1 MPSTQMQ
8 ALIDALHDHIPH
20 DRALTLQQHRSMH
33 DELLA
38 RRPPDED
45 VRIAATT
52 LGGVAAE
59 WVWADGVPAGRVVLH
74 CHGGGFRAGSPRGS
88 RQFAGR
94 LSRASDAR
102 IAVLDYR
109 LAPEHPFPAALD
121 DMITAYRAL
130 LDAGQP
136 AASIAFG
143 GESIGGGTLA
153 LAALP
158 AVRESGL
165 PLPASAF
172 ALSPLTD
179 LTLSSPAIAD
189 PAGRD
194 PLARDGRQFAVA
206 VRDYLPPGQDPAA
219 PLVSPLYANWSGL
232 PAVHIEVGST
242 ERLIDDARRL
252 IERARLA
259 GVLATLEVTEGAV
272 HAFPATAPETPEA
285 AAAVARLGRHLG
297 AHFGGENPNIARE
310 PSRRRNARRR
320 TEQPGD
326 TLRRH
331 RRTGYHCLRGG
342 RPGMMAIRRDA
353 PVPGVMRPA

>member
-8 ALIDALHDHIPH
+8 AFIDALRDHIPQ
-20 DRALTLQQHRSMH
+20 DASFTVQQHRAMH
-33 DELLA
+33 DALLA
-38 RRPPDED
+38 RRPPDQD
-45 VRIAATT
+45 VRIEATT

-59 WVWADGVPAGRVVLH
+59 WVWAEGVPAGRVVLH

-94 LSRASDAR
+94 LSRASKAR
-102 IAVLDYR
+102 VAVLDYR

-121 DMITAYRAL
+121 DMVTSYRGL
-130 LDAGQP
+130 LDAGQA

-179 LTLSSPAIAD
+179 LTLSSPAITD

-194 PLARDGRQFAVA
+194 PLTRDGRQLAAA
-206 VRDYLPPGQDPAA
+206 VRDYLPAGQDPAA
-219 PLVSPLYANWSGL
+219 PLVSPLYTDWSGL

-259 GVLATLEVTEGAV
+259 GVPATLEVTEDAV
-272 HAFPATAPETPEA
+272 HAFPATAPDTPEA
-285 AAAVARLGRHLG
+285 EAAIERIARHLMATFGPKTSGSPRPNMLG
-297 AHFGGENPNIARE
+297 APGQAR
-310 PSRRRNARRR
+310 
-320 TEQPGD
+320 
-326 TLRRH
+326 
-331 RRTGYHCLRGG
+331 
-342 RPGMMAIRRDA
+342 
-353 PVPGVMRPA
+353 

>member
-8 ALIDALHDHIPH
+8 AIIDALRDYIPQ
-20 DRALTLQQHRSMH
+20 DADVTLQQHRAMH
-33 DELLA
+33 EALLA
-38 RRPPDED
+38 QRPPDQD
-45 VRIAATT
+45 VRTAATM

-59 WVWADGVPAGRVVLH
+59 WVWADGVPTGRVVLH

-94 LSRASDAR
+94 LSRASNAR
-102 IAVLDYR
+102 IAVLGYR

-121 DMITAYRAL
+121 DMMTSYRAL
-130 LDAGQP
+130 LDAGQA

-158 AVRESGL
+158 AARVSGL

-172 ALSPLTD
+172 ALSPLAD

-194 PLARDGRQFAVA
+194 PLARDGRQFAAA

-219 PLVSPLYANWSGL
+219 PLVSPLFANWSGL

-259 GVLATLEVTEGAV
+259 GVPATLEVTEGAV
-272 HAFPATAPETPEA
+272 HAFPATAPDTPEA
-285 AAAVARLGRHLG
+285 RAAMARLGRHLG
-297 AHFGGENPNIARE
+297 AHFPGQNPN
-310 PSRRRNARRR
+310 
-320 TEQPGD
+320 
-326 TLRRH
+326 
-331 RRTGYHCLRGG
+331 
-342 RPGMMAIRRDA
+342 
-353 PVPGVMRPA
+353 

>member
-1 MPSTQMQ
+1 MPSEQMQ
-8 ALIDALHDHIPH
+8 AIIDALRDHIPQGGS
-20 DRALTLQQHRSMH
+20 LTVEQHRAMH
-33 DELLA
+33 DALLA

-45 VRIAATT
+45 IRIEATM

-59 WVWADGVPAGRVVLH
+59 WVWAEGVPADRVVLH

-94 LSRASDAR
+94 LSRATKAR

-121 DMITAYRAL
+121 DVIASYRGL
-130 LDAGQP
+130 LDAGHA

-179 LTLSSPAIAD
+179 LTLNSPAILD
-189 PAGRD
+189 PNGRD
-194 PLARDGRQFAVA
+194 PLARDARQFAEA

-219 PLVSPLYANWSGL
+219 PLVSPLYAAWSGL

-259 GVLATLEVTEGAV
+259 GVPAILDVTDGAV
-272 HAFPATAPETPEA
+272 HAFPATAPDTPEA
-285 AAAVARLGRHLG
+285 EAAIERIAGHL
-297 AHFGGENPNIARE
+297 IAGLE
-310 PSRRRNARRR
+310 TPA
-320 TEQPGD
+320 
-326 TLRRH
+326 
-331 RRTGYHCLRGG
+331 
-342 RPGMMAIRRDA
+342 DA
-353 PVPGVMRPA
+353 AGLAGSAG

>member
-1 MPSTQMQ
+1 MPSEQMQ
-8 ALIDALHDHIPH
+8 ALIDALRERIPEDETFTVQEH
-20 DRALTLQQHRSMH
+20 RAMH
-33 DELLA
+33 EALLA

-45 VRIAATT
+45 IRNEPAT

-59 WVWADGVPAGRVVLH
+59 WVWAEGVPADRVILH

-94 LSRASDAR
+94 LSRAAR
-102 IAVLDYR
+102 ARVALIDYR

-121 DMITAYRAL
+121 DVMNGYRGL
-130 LDAGQP
+130 LDAGH
-136 AASIAFG
+136 AASSIAFG

-158 AVRESGL
+158 AAREGGL

-179 LTLSSPAIAD
+179 LTLSSPAISD

-206 VRDYLPPGQDPAA
+206 VHDYLPPGQDPAA
-219 PLVSPLYANWSGL
+219 PLASPLYADWSGL
-232 PAVHIEVGST
+232 PPVHIEVGST

-252 IERARLA
+252 VERARLA
-259 GVLATLEVTEGAV
+259 GVPATLEVTEDAV
-272 HAFPATAPETPEA
+272 HAFPATAPDTPEA
-285 AAAVARLGRHLG
+285 QAAIERIARHL
-297 AHFGGENPNIARE
+297 AA
-310 PSRRRNARRR
+310 
-320 TEQPGD
+320 
-326 TLRRH
+326 
-331 RRTGYHCLRGG
+331 
-342 RPGMMAIRRDA
+342 
-353 PVPGVMRPA
+353 

>member
-1 MPSTQMQ
+1 
-8 ALIDALHDHIPH
+8 
-20 DRALTLQQHRSMH
+20 
-33 DELLA
+33 
-38 RRPPDED
+38 
-45 VRIAATT
+45 
-52 LGGVAAE
+52 
-59 WVWADGVPAGRVVLH
+59 VVLH

-94 LSRASDAR
+94 LSRASKAR

-121 DMITAYRAL
+121 DLIASYRGL
-130 LDAGQP
+130 LDAGQA

-143 GESIGGGTLA
+143 GDSIGGGTLA

-158 AVRESGL
+158 AVRQSSL

-189 PAGRD
+189 PACRD
-194 PLARDGRQFAVA
+194 PLARDGRQFEEAVH
-206 VRDYLPPGQDPAA
+206 DYLPEGQNPAA
-219 PLVSPLYANWSGL
+219 PLVSPLYADWSGL

-252 IERARLA
+252 AERARLA
-259 GVLATLEVTEGAV
+259 GVPATLEVTDGAV

-285 AAAVARLGRHLG
+285 EAAIERIANHLMARMET
-297 AHFGGENPNIARE
+297 AD
-310 PSRRRNARRR
+310 SARR
-320 TEQPGD
+320 G
-326 TLRRH
+326 
-331 RRTGYHCLRGG
+331 
-342 RPGMMAIRRDA
+342 
-353 PVPGVMRPA
+353 

>member
-1 MPSTQMQ
+1 MQTLLRARRREDSAMPSAQMQ
-8 ALIDALHDHIPH
+8 AFIDALRHHIPE
-20 DRALTLQQHRSMH
+20 DGNFTVQQHRAMH
-33 DELLA
+33 DALLA

-45 VRIAATT
+45 VRIEATM
-52 LGGVAAE
+52 LGGIPAE
-59 WVWADGVPAGRVVLH
+59 WVWAEGVPAERVVLH

-94 LSRASDAR
+94 LSRASKAR

-109 LAPEHPFPAALD
+109 LAPEYPFPAALD
-121 DMITAYRAL
+121 DVITGYRGL
-130 LDAGQP
+130 LDAGH
-136 AASIAFG
+136 AAESIAFG

-153 LAALP
+153 LAVLTA
-158 AVRESGL
+158 ARDSGL

-194 PLARDGRQFAVA
+194 PLTRDGRQLAAA
-206 VRDYLPPGQDPAA
+206 VRDYLPRGQDPAA
-219 PLVSPLYANWSGL
+219 PLVSPLYADWSGL

-259 GVLATLEVTEGAV
+259 GVPATLEITEDAV
-272 HAFPATAPETPEA
+272 HAFPATAPDTPEA
-285 AAAVARLGRHLG
+285 QSAIQRLGRHLTV
-297 AHFGGENPNIARE
+297 HFPEK
-310 PSRRRNARRR
+310 
-320 TEQPGD
+320 
-326 TLRRH
+326 
-331 RRTGYHCLRGG
+331 G
-342 RPGMMAIRRDA
+342 RS
-353 PVPGVMRPA
+353 

>member
-8 ALIDALHDHIPH
+8 AFIDALRDHIPQ
-20 DRALTLQQHRSMH
+20 DGNLTLQQHRAMH
-33 DELLA
+33 DGLLS
-38 RRPPDED
+38 RRPPDEG
-45 VRIAATT
+45 VRIEPTT

-59 WVWADGVPAGRVVLH
+59 WVWADGVPADWVVLH

-88 RQFAGR
+88 RQLAGR
-94 LSRASDAR
+94 LSRVSTAR
-102 IAVLDYR
+102 IALLDYR

-121 DMITAYRAL
+121 DVICAYRGL
-130 LDAGQP
+130 LDAGQA

-158 AVRESGL
+158 ALRESGL

-179 LTLSSPAIAD
+179 LTLSSPAITD

-194 PLARDGRQFAVA
+194 PLTRDGRQFAAA
-206 VRDYLPPGQDPAA
+206 VRDYLPAGQDPAA
-219 PLVSPLYANWSGL
+219 PLASPLHADWSGL

-252 IERARLA
+252 IERARRA
-259 GVLATLEVTEGAV
+259 GVPATLEVTEDGV
-272 HAFPATAPETPEA
+272 HAFPATAPDTPEA
-285 AAAVARLGRHLG
+285 RAAIERLGRHLS
-297 AHFGGENPNIARE
+297 AHFPARLGG
-310 PSRRRNARRR
+310 
-320 TEQPGD
+320 
-326 TLRRH
+326 
-331 RRTGYHCLRGG
+331 
-342 RPGMMAIRRDA
+342 
-353 PVPGVMRPA
+353 PAGL

>member
-1 MPSTQMQ
+1 MPSEQMQ
-8 ALIDALHDHIPH
+8 AFIDALR
-20 DRALTLQQHRSMH
+20 DRVPQDGSFTVQQHRAMH
-33 DELLA
+33 DALLA

-45 VRIAATT
+45 VQIEAAT

-59 WVWADGVPAGRVVLH
+59 WVWADGVPADQVVLH

-94 LSRASDAR
+94 LSRASKAR

-121 DMITAYRAL
+121 DMISGYRGL
-130 LDAGQP
+130 LDAGHP

-143 GESIGGGTLA
+143 GESIGGGTLS

-158 AVRESGL
+158 AVRASGL

-179 LTLSSPAIAD
+179 LTLSSPAITD
-189 PAGRD
+189 PASPD
-194 PLARDGRQFAVA
+194 PLARDSLQFTAA
-206 VRDYLPPGQDPAA
+206 VRDYLPLDQDPAA
-219 PLVSPLYANWSGL
+219 PLVSPLFADWSGL

-252 IERARLA
+252 IERARRA
-259 GVLATLEVTEGAV
+259 GVPATLEVTADAV
-272 HAFPATAPETPEA
+272 HAFAATAPDTPEA
-285 AAAVARLGRHLG
+285 QAAIQRIGRHLG
-297 AHFGGENPNIARE
+297 AHFSGGNRGPAPAR
-310 PSRRRNARRR
+310 
-320 TEQPGD
+320 
-326 TLRRH
+326 
-331 RRTGYHCLRGG
+331 
-342 RPGMMAIRRDA
+342 
-353 PVPGVMRPA
+353 VPA

>member
-1 MPSTQMQ
+1 MASEQMQ
-8 ALIDALHDHIPH
+8 AFIDAFRERIPQEESFTV
-20 DRALTLQQHRSMH
+20 RQHRAMH
-33 DELLA
+33 EALLA
-38 RRPPDED
+38 RRPPGED
-45 VRIAATT
+45 VRVEPTT

-59 WVWADGVPAGRVVLH
+59 WVWAEGVPADRVVLH

-94 LSRASDAR
+94 LSRAAKAR
-102 IAVLDYR
+102 IAVIDYR

-121 DMITAYRAL
+121 DVITGYRGL
-130 LDAGQP
+130 LDAGHP
-136 AASIAFG
+136 ASSITFG

-179 LTLSSPAIAD
+179 LTLSSPTITD

-194 PLARDGRQFAVA
+194 PLSRDGRQFAAA
-206 VRDYLPPGQDPAA
+206 VRDYLPRGQDPAA
-219 PLVSPLYANWSGL
+219 PLVSPLYADWSGL

-259 GVLATLEVTEGAV
+259 GVPATLEITEDAV
-272 HAFPATAPETPEA
+272 HAFVATALDTPEA
-285 AAAVARLGRHLG
+285 EAAIERIARHLT
-297 AHFGGENPNIARE
+297 ACSAPNQ
-310 PSRRRNARRR
+310 S
-320 TEQPGD
+320 
-326 TLRRH
+326 
-331 RRTGYHCLRGG
+331 
-342 RPGMMAIRRDA
+342 
-353 PVPGVMRPA
+353 VPESAA

>member
-8 ALIDALHDHIPH
+8 AFIDALRDHIPP
-20 DRALTLQQHRSMH
+20 DGSFTVRQHRAMH
-33 DELLA
+33 DGLLA
-38 RRPPDED
+38 RRPPDQD
-45 VRIAATT
+45 VRIEATT

-59 WVWADGVPAGRVVLH
+59 WVWAGDVPADRVVLH
-74 CHGGGFRAGSPRGS
+74 FHGGGFRAGSPRGS

-94 LSRASDAR
+94 LSRASQAR

-109 LAPEHPFPAALD
+109 LAPEYPFPAALD
-121 DMITAYRAL
+121 DVISAYRGL
-130 LDAGQP
+130 LDAGQA

-194 PLARDGRQFAVA
+194 PLTRDGRQFVAA

-219 PLVSPLYANWSGL
+219 PLVSPLYADWSGL

-259 GVLATLEVTEGAV
+259 GVPATLEVTEDAV
-272 HAFPATAPETPEA
+272 HAFPATTPDTPEA
-285 AAAVARLGRHLG
+285 RSAIERLGRYLS
-297 AHFGGENPNIARE
+297 AHFPG
-310 PSRRRNARRR
+310 RNR
-320 TEQPGD
+320 QPV
-326 TLRRH
+326 L
-331 RRTGYHCLRGG
+331 
-342 RPGMMAIRRDA
+342 
-353 PVPGVMRPA
+353 

>member
-1 MPSTQMQ
+1 MPSAQMQ
-8 ALIDALHDHIPH
+8 AIIDALRDHIPQ
-20 DRALTLQQHRSMH
+20 DGTFTVQQHRAMH
-33 DELLA
+33 DGLLA

-45 VRIAATT
+45 VRIEATT

-59 WVWADGVPAGRVVLH
+59 WVWAEGVAADRVVLH

-94 LSRASDAR
+94 LSRASKAR

-109 LAPEHPFPAALD
+109 LAPEYPFPAALE
-121 DMITAYRAL
+121 DMITGYRGL
-130 LDAGQP
+130 LDTGQA

-158 AVRESGL
+158 AVRDSGL

-179 LTLSSPAIAD
+179 LTLSSPAITD

-194 PLARDGRQFAVA
+194 PLTRDGRQFAAA
-206 VRDYLPPGQDPAA
+206 VRDYLPRGQDPAA
-219 PLVSPLYANWSGL
+219 PLVSPLYADWSGL

-252 IERARLA
+252 IERVRLA
-259 GVLATLEVTEGAV
+259 GVPATLEVTKDGV
-272 HAFPATAPETPEA
+272 HAFPATAPDTPEA
-285 AAAVARLGRHLG
+285 WSAIHRLGRHLSTYFPDG
-297 AHFGGENPNIARE
+297 NPGPAGIQVPASLPR
-310 PSRRRNARRR
+310 SGR
-320 TEQPGD
+320 D
-326 TLRRH
+326 T
-331 RRTGYHCLRGG
+331 
-342 RPGMMAIRRDA
+342 
-353 PVPGVMRPA
+353 

>member
-1 MPSTQMQ
+1 MPSEQMQ
-8 ALIDALHDHIPH
+8 AFIDALRDHIPQ
-20 DRALTLQQHRSMH
+20 DGSLTVEQHRAMH
-33 DELLA
+33 DALLA

-45 VRIAATT
+45 VRIEETT

-59 WVWADGVPAGRVVLH
+59 WVWAEDVPADRVVLH

-94 LSRASDAR
+94 LSRASKAR

-109 LAPEHPFPAALD
+109 LAPEYPFPAALD
-121 DMITAYRAL
+121 DVIASYRAL
-130 LDAGQP
+130 LDAGHA

-153 LAALP
+153 LAALT

-165 PLPASAF
+165 PLPASVF

-179 LTLSSPAIAD
+179 LTLNSPAISG
-189 PAGRD
+189 PGGRD
-194 PLARDGRQFAVA
+194 PLARDARQFAEA
-206 VRDYLPPGQDPAA
+206 VRGYLPPGQDPAA
-219 PLVSPLYANWSGL
+219 PLVSPLYADWSGL

-259 GVLATLEVTEGAV
+259 GVPATLDVTEGAV

-285 AAAVARLGRHLG
+285 EAAIERIAYHLI
-297 AHFGGENPNIARE
+297 ADLENPDSAAGL
-310 PSRRRNARRR
+310 SRSA
-320 TEQPGD
+320 G
-326 TLRRH
+326 H
-331 RRTGYHCLRGG
+331 G
-342 RPGMMAIRRDA
+342 
-353 PVPGVMRPA
+353 

>member
-8 ALIDALHDHIPH
+8 AFIDALRDHIPQ
-20 DRALTLQQHRSMH
+20 DGYLTVQQHRAMH
-33 DELLA
+33 DALLA
-38 RRPPDED
+38 RRPPDQD
-45 VRIAATT
+45 VRIEATT

-59 WVWADGVPAGRVVLH
+59 WVWADGVPADRVVLH

-94 LSRASDAR
+94 LSRASNAR
-102 IAVLDYR
+102 IAALDYR
-109 LAPEHPFPAALD
+109 LAPEHKFPAALD
-121 DMITAYRAL
+121 DMIAGYRGL
-130 LDAGQP
+130 LEAGHA

-153 LAALP
+153 LAALA

-179 LTLSSPAIAD
+179 LTLSSAAITD

-194 PLARDGRQFAVA
+194 PLAHDGRQFAAA
-206 VRDYLPPGQDPAA
+206 VRDYLPAGQDPAA
-219 PLVSPLYANWSGL
+219 PLVSPLYADWSGL

-259 GVLATLEVTEGAV
+259 GVPATLEVTEEGV
-272 HAFPATAPETPEA
+272 HAFPATTPDTPEA
-285 AAAVARLGRHLG
+285 RAAIERLGRHLS
-297 AHFGGENPNIARE
+297 AHFPDGN
-310 PSRRRNARRR
+310 
-320 TEQPGD
+320 
-326 TLRRH
+326 
-331 RRTGYHCLRGG
+331 RGPAG
-342 RPGMMAIRRDA
+342 SS
-353 PVPGVMRPA
+353 VPA

>member
-1 MPSTQMQ
+1 MPSEQMQ
-8 ALIDALHDHIPH
+8 ALLAALRDHIP
-20 DRALTLQQHRSMH
+20 DTGTLTVEQHRAMH
-33 DELLA
+33 DGLLA
-38 RRPPDED
+38 RRPPDEG
-45 VRIAATT
+45 VLVEPAT

-59 WVWADGVPAGRVVLH
+59 WVWAEGVPAGRVVLH
-74 CHGGGFRAGSPRGS
+74 LHGGGFRAGSPRGS

-94 LSRASDAR
+94 LSSASGAR
-102 IAVLDYR
+102 VAVLDYR

-121 DMITAYRAL
+121 DVMASYRGL

-136 AASIAFG
+136 ATSIAFG

-158 AVRESGL
+158 AARESGL

-179 LTLSSPAIAD
+179 LTLSSPAISD

-194 PLARDGRQFAVA
+194 PLARDARQFAEA
-206 VRDYLPPGQDPAA
+206 VRDYLPRGQDPAA
-219 PLVSPLYANWSGL
+219 PLVSPLYADWSGL

-259 GVLATLEVTEGAV
+259 GVPATFEVTEGAV

-285 AAAVARLGRHLG
+285 KAAIGRIARHLMT
-297 AHFGGENPNIARE
+297 H
-310 PSRRRNARRR
+310 
-320 TEQPGD
+320 
-326 TLRRH
+326 
-331 RRTGYHCLRGG
+331 
-342 RPGMMAIRRDA
+342 
-353 PVPGVMRPA
+353 